1 MAVSGMKWVIT
12 ESLVIQISHT
22 YEVMSQSSL
31 RDQMLK
37 TIWVGV
43 EGENK
48 LAAVPVYFN
57 SI

>member
-1 MAVSGMKWVIT
+1 MAVTGIKWVIK

-22 YEVMSQSSL
+22 YEAMSQSSL

-37 TIWVGV
+37 TILVGV

-48 LAAVPVYFN
+48 LAALPVYFN